1 MLISKSEFL
10 KDNNLHKPVG
20 RVQFVVFEKF
30 TSAYLQQIA
39 REFMCYLLIIYMKT
53 QYRELRRTNFWQRAR
68 AICNLH
74 LCYIKNALVSN

>member
-20 RVQFVVFEKF
+20 QVQFVVFEKF

-39 REFMCYLLIIYMKT
+39 REFMLLPVNNIHENAVQGVKT
-53 QYRELRRTNFWQRAR
+53 DELLATRTR
-68 AICNLH
+68 H
-74 LCYIKNALVSN
+74 L

>member
-39 REFMCYLLIIYMKT
+39 REFMLLPVTNIHENAVQGVKT
-53 QYRELRRTNFWQRAR
+53 DELLATRTR
-68 AICNLH
+68 H
-74 LCYIKNALVSN
+74 L

>member
-20 RVQFVVFEKF
+20 RVQFVVFKKF

-39 REFMCYLLIIYMKT
+39 REFMLLPVNNIHENAVQGVKT
-53 QYRELRRTNFWQRAR
+53 DELLATRTR
-68 AICNLH
+68 H
-74 LCYIKNALVSN
+74 L

>member
-39 REFMCYLLIIYMKT
+39 REFMLLPVNNT
-53 QYRELRRTNFWQRAR
+53 HE
-68 AICNLH
+68 
-74 LCYIKNALVSN
+74 NAVQ

>member
-10 KDNNLHKPVG
+10 KGNNLHKPVG

-39 REFMCYLLIIYMKT
+39 REFMLLPVNNIHENAVQGVKT
-53 QYRELRRTNFWQRAR
+53 DELLATRTR
-68 AICNLH
+68 L
-74 LCYIKNALVSN
+74 L

>member
-39 REFMCYLLIIYMKT
+39 REFVLLPVNNIHENAVQGVKT
-53 QYRELRRTNFWQRAR
+53 DELLATRTR
-68 AICNLH
+68 H
-74 LCYIKNALVSN
+74 L

>member
-30 TSAYLQQIA
+30 TSVYLQQIA
-39 REFMCYLLIIYMKT
+39 REFMLLPVNNIHENAVQGVKT
-53 QYRELRRTNFWQRAR
+53 DELLATRTR
-68 AICNLH
+68 H
-74 LCYIKNALVSN
+74 L

>member
-20 RVQFVVFEKF
+20 RVQFVVFEKY

-39 REFMCYLLIIYMKT
+39 REFMLLPVNNTHENAVQGVKT
-53 QYRELRRTNFWQRAR
+53 DKLLATRTR
-68 AICNLH
+68 H
-74 LCYIKNALVSN
+74 L